1 MKEPDA
7 RLAFETRLASF
18 PEIHCSAL
26 LRGGAQP
33 VGLLSLAGF
42 IQKIPHLLKLGINAV
57 ELEAELGNLV
67 CCALSSSTSAR
78 DVLEQPSFFALVTTW
93 QVVPLHRLRSGTE
106 VVASL
111 RVR

>member
-1 MKEPDA
+1 MSLKKPDA

-18 PEIHCSAL
+18 PKIHCSAL

-33 VGLLSLAGF
+33 VGLLLSLAGF

-57 ELEAELGNLV
+57 ELEAELGKVV

-78 DVLEQPSFFALVTTW
+78 DVLEQPRFS
-93 QVVPLHRLRSGTE
+93 LH
-106 VVASL
+106 
-111 RVR
+111 